1 METIFSHDVTE
12 YELRQMFGT
21 KLNPEEYLSIIRD
34 DKMMASHLYFLFL
47 LRDDTKS
54 AEKYRIDNA

>member
-21 KLNPEEYLSIIRD
+21 KLNPEEYLSIIRE
-34 DKMMASHLYFLFL
+34 DKMLAEHLYFLFL
-47 LRDDTKS
+47 LRDDLKS
-54 AEKYRIDNA
+54 AERYRVGNA

>member
-21 KLNPEEYLSIIRD
+21 KLNPEEYLSIIQE
-34 DKMMASHLYFLFL
+34 DKMLAAHLYFLFL
-47 LRDDTKS
+47 LRDDPKS
-54 AEKYRIDNA
+54 AEKYQVDNA